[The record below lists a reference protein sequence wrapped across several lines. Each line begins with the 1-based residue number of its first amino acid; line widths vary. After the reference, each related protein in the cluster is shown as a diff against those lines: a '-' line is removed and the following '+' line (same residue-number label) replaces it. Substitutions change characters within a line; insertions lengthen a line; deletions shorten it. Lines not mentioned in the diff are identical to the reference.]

1 LWVVVGLG
9 NPGEEYAATRHNAGF
24 LLVRRVA
31 RARGAEL
38 RGRSFKA
45 RTAAVRSGD
54 DEVLLALPQ
63 TFMNRSGASVREIVA
78 KNSLP
83 PERLVVVYDD
93 LDIPTGEIRVR
104 KRGSPG
110 THKGMISIV
119 EALGTREFPRLRIG
133 IGPLPA
139 GEDAAEYVLAP
150 FDRDERPLLERSLDE
165 AEEALEMILAGGLD
179 RAMARFNRRHQVA

>member
-1 LWVVVGLG
+1 MWVVVGLG

>member
-1 LWVVVGLG
+1 MWAVVGLG

-45 RTAAVRSGD
+45 RTAVVRSGD